1 MTPQNQMLAR
11 TLFQRAFSAHNAG
24 HIDAA
29 AALYAQ
35 VLALDP
41 KHFDALHLA
50 GIVALQKHDPAKAV
64 DLITKA
70 IKTDHT
76 QQSAFSNRAA
86 AWLALN
92 DPEAALRDLDQA
104 LALAPRQAEAH
115 YNRGKALM
123 ALARNDAARAA
134 LDQALALKPGYV
146 DAHVT
151 RGAVVEELGDYPEA
165 VASAERAL
173 ALDPRKFEAHFNRAH
188 ALGALGEVG
197 AAIVGYTTA
206 LEIAPGHVQALN
218 NRGNLYR
225 YANDFDA
232 ALADYA
238 RAAAQDPG
246 FAHVQVN
253 AALCLFALGR
263 FAEAW
268 PLYEARLATPELAP
282 ILEGVTP
289 PRWDGKTPLA
299 GKSILVLGEQGL
311 GDILHFSRFL
321 PRLASMSADVRL
333 MVPRALMRLLARFPG
348 VTVHDKDQ
356 PHPAADLHI
365 PLLSLPLA
373 IGVTAETIP
382 TAPYLR
388 ADPDKAAA
396 WAARVGRY
404 AGEGLKVGLVWAG
417 SPQRGLTSTLSIA
430 AVRALPLKAFAPLR
444 AVTGVTWFSLQKG
457 EPAAE
462 LPVLKAAGWDGPEI
476 VDLTGDIDDF
486 DDTAALMANLDLV
499 ISCDTSA
506 VHLAGGLGKPVWILN
521 RAHGCW
527 RFPPSRTDSPWYKTA
542 RVFHQPSFGDWDSVI
557 ADVKAAL
564 ERVQEKWS
572 PVFRP
577 DTRQTI
583 D

>member
-1 MTPQNQMLAR
+1 MTLPNQMLAR

-24 HIDAA
+24 QIDAA

-41 KHFDALHLA
+41 QHFDALHLA
-50 GIVALQKHDPAKAV
+50 GVAALQKNDPAKAV
-64 DLITKA
+64 GLITKA
-70 IKTDHT
+70 IATDRT
-76 QQSAFSNRAA
+76 QQAAFSNRAA

-104 LALAPRQAEAH
+104 VALAPGQAATH

-123 ALARNDAARAA
+123 ALARNDEARAA
-134 LDQALALKPGYV
+134 LDRALALDPGYV

-151 RGAVVEELGDYPEA
+151 RGAVMEELGDYREA
-165 VASAERAL
+165 VAAAERAL
-173 ALDPRKFEAHFNRAH
+173 ALDPRKFEALFNRAH
-188 ALGALGEVG
+188 AQGALGDVG
-197 AAIVGYTTA
+197 AAIAGYTAA

-238 RAAAQDPG
+238 RAAALDPG
-246 FAHVQVN
+246 FAHVRVN

-282 ILEGVTP
+282 ILEGVAP
-289 PRWDGKTPLA
+289 PRWDGKTALD

-321 PRLASMSADVRL
+321 PALAAMGADVRL
-333 MVPRALMRLLARFPG
+333 AVPRSLMRLLARLPG
-348 VTVHDKDQ
+348 VQVHDKDAT
-356 PHPAADLHI
+356 HPAADVHI

-373 IGVTAETIP
+373 LGVTAETIP
-382 TAPYLR
+382 TMPYLR
-388 ADPDKAAA
+388 ADPGKAAV

-404 AGEGLKVGLVWAG
+404 AGQGLKVGLVWAG
-417 SPQRGLTSTLSIA
+417 SPQKGLTSALSIA
-430 AVRALPLKAFAPLR
+430 AVRSLPLAAFAPLR

-462 LPVLKAAGWDGPEI
+462 LPTLKAAGWGGPGI

-486 DDTAALMANLDLV
+486 DDTAALVANLDLV

-527 RFPPSRTDSPWYKTA
+527 RFPPNRTDSPWYETA
-542 RVFHQPSFGDWDSVI
+542 RVFHQPRFGDWGSVI
-557 ADVKAAL
+557 ADVKTAL
-564 ERVQEKWS
+564 ERVQEKWN
-572 PVFRP
+572 PLPAGGRP
-577 DTRQTI
+577 PKY
-583 D
+583 